1 MAGLNPQEDPDY
13 FMMHYHPYR
22 QGQGNQDMA
31 SQTLVYLQM
40 RNVYDQQ
47 RRDAFIQRIQQ
58 WLRERINDIVAAHPG
73 EAVIFGFVPGHL
85 PREHQNFHESF
96 MVTELNIG
104 NLNQDPHFAV
114 DPNMLLRAQAVESQA
129 AGGQRNIQN
138 HLDSVEVRG
147 DVKGKIVCIMDDVW
161 TTGCTMNACSQLV
174 TEAEAKKVYT
184 LVIGRTVHD

>member
-1 MAGLNPQEDPDY
+1 MAGLNPQEDRDRS
-13 FMMHYHPYR
+13 MMDYHPYR
-22 QGQGNQDMA
+22 QGQGNQDMD
-31 SQTLVYLQM
+31 SQTLVYLKM

-47 RRDAFIQRIQQ
+47 RRDAFIQRIQN
-58 WLRERINDIVAAHPG
+58 WLRHRINVIVAAHPR
-73 EAVIFGFVPGHL
+73 EAIIFGFVPGHL

-114 DPNMLLRAQAVESQA
+114 DPNMLLRTQAVESQA
-129 AGGQRNIQN
+129 AGGQRNIQK

-147 DVKGKIVCIMDDVW
+147 DVKGKIVCIMDDIW
-161 TTGCTMNACSQLV
+161 TTGCTMNACIQLV

-184 LVIGRTVHD
+184 LVIGRTVYD